1 MFVGHYAAAFGARK
15 LVGQVPLWFLFFAV
29 QFADYLWAVF
39 ILLGIEGAR
48 VVPNFLPASHLDLY
62 FIPYSHSVVA
72 TVFWSTL
79 LALIYVVVAR
89 PSRRWAAAAIVA
101 FAVTSH
107 WVLDLVVHTQDLPL
121 FYGDP
126 KFGFGLWRYQV
137 FSQLIEVGLLFLGLM
152 IYMRATTPK
161 GVLGQLT
168 LVLLMVAMLVMQ
180 AIGQVPPAEDQSIEA
195 FARTALLAYSGLVA
209 LAFLVDCTRRVR

>member
-62 FIPYSHSVVA
+62 FIPYSHSVVS
-72 TVFWSTL
+72 TVFWSAF
-79 LALIYVVVAR
+79 LAFLYVVVAR

-107 WVLDLVVHTQDLPL
+107 WVLDLVVHAQDLPL
-121 FYGDP
+121 FDGDP

-137 FSQLIEVGLLFLGLM
+137 QDPVRRDGKCHDRSC
-152 IYMRATTPK
+152 R
-161 GVLGQLT
+161 
-168 LVLLMVAMLVMQ
+168 
-180 AIGQVPPAEDQSIEA
+180 PPPRWA
-195 FARTALLAYSGLVA
+195 
-209 LAFLVDCTRRVR
+209 